1 MEVLLNDESLNGQYT
16 EEEFIEFCKGDL
28 IPILKELEQQRAT
41 LLKSYMTFS
50 RMITPEKDVN
60 RIIGIRG
67 NPFLDSMRSYLVQ
80 LNREPFWDSNIR
92 TDLSKEYTCEISNVP
107 NCITEA
113 YARSGM
119 LLSLKDERFLEKWI
133 DIICDENESPIR
145 NITTYDSCRHHLAEL
160 GYIVIWSKNSFEVKS
175 IGYKFEIRFDEGHHN
190 KAHFHLSNADEEL
203 SISIPDADILRGETV
218 NRRMLISWSL
228 NNMKQIVELWNKI
241 HPEMNVNY
249 NG

>member
-16 EEEFIEFCKGDL
+16 EEEFVEFCKGDL
-28 IPILKELEQQRAT
+28 IPILKELEEQSAT

-60 RIIGIRG
+60 RIISIRG
-67 NPFLDSMRSYLVQ
+67 NPVLDRMRSYLVQ
-80 LNREPFWDSNIR
+80 LNREPFWDDSIKTN
-92 TDLSKEYTCEISNVP
+92 LSKEYTCEMSNVP

-113 YARSGM
+113 YARNGM
-119 LLSLKDERFLEKWI
+119 LLSFKDERFIEKWI
-133 DIICDENESPIR
+133 DIICDGNESKIR

-175 IGYKFEIRFDEGHHN
+175 IGYKFEIRFDERHHN

-218 NRRMLISWSL
+218 NKRILISWSL
-228 NNMKQIVELWNKI
+228 RNMKQIVELWNNI
-241 HPEMNVNY
+241 HPEMSVKY
-249 NG
+249 S